1 MIQIV
6 RPYNH
11 SATQW
16 WRDDISLLKTLVPF
30 NLTAAVATATIRSKP
45 STFNDSCYILVF
57 AVSVIYFLFS
67 MSGKKSLHFR
77 SSVSSIMQKDSYI
90 IYIFV
95 FLQKRVIMGNMT
107 DDKVLMQL
115 YVEMQPA
122 SITNC
127 GLHFY
132 EDTMVCASDSDEN
145 KHSIYDP
152 QFCQVSLYKYV
163 FDSFES
169 WSELLQLCYNYQILK
184 IR

>member
-1 MIQIV
+1 MTYVSFVFLVIEKRKYFSFQVIQII

-90 IYIFV
+90 IYFCV
-95 FLQKRVIMGNMT
+95 FTEKGHNGQ
-107 DDKVLMQL
+107 
-115 YVEMQPA
+115 
-122 SITNC
+122 
-127 GLHFY
+127 
-132 EDTMVCASDSDEN
+132 
-145 KHSIYDP
+145 YD
-152 QFCQVSLYKYV
+152 
-163 FDSFES
+163 
-169 WSELLQLCYNYQILK
+169 
-184 IR
+184 